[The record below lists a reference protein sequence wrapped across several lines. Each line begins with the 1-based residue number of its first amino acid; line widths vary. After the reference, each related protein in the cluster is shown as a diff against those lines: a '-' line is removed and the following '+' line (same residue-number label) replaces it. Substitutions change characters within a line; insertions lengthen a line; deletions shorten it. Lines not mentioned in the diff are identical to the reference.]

1 MPVDDILYRT
11 LGVLPNSTPGTIRTA
26 WRRCAIQCHPDKTAK
41 DRQSQADAVRNFVLL
56 NEAYEVL
63 SDDVKRI
70 RYDKHGFEAVL
81 GRRPEAPASTNVAQ
95 AKTNFSK
102 FATSEDN
109 GVEDEVDLIEEL
121 LTWWTQPE
129 ITQKVP
135 EESLRMKN
143 SSFYEQLVALYDQF
157 RLTHSDTTEGD
168 KRSAHASEAIL
179 QVAEACFG
187 TFHAKRLRSWAAG
200 DMIDGESP
208 DLHPSVDDQNYIDGD
223 GREIPIPRETSIARL
238 PDGIQM
244 IHLSW
249 TETFVKF
256 VNTAPGR
263 QKVVLRKLTQY
274 HGIQYREFW
283 KKLKATNSHDPAL
296 ASFKQ
301 TINWPEIANTLKEIR
316 EAGGPQEVT
325 KFKLAQD
332 RWKTLM
338 REHGLPYTW
347 HLEVHRK
354 LIKPSAPNYHASKWS
369 NAQATAETGTE
380 EDAPRMPSASLDT
393 AGPSRQASSPDNSNT
408 GATDVTMD
416 DASSTSGENLD
427 PTDDNV
433 SVKSQDTHMTD
444 ATAGSERGRVTDPP
458 DSSIWVRDGDA
469 RREVFAFRQTVPGRS
484 SQLLL
489 RMTTPEATF
498 ALFDIVSAKMFNRTV
513 ELIKTQPARDFGK
526 MEGNKDDLRNKDYAD
541 LTWVGIATQRRGIMP
556 DDGWLTQPPTYMLSQ
571 NRDGTVRAFTRSDVG
586 AVFGK
591 ASIDVEIHNRRL
603 AAGGQK
609 ALPAPPA
616 RRQIAWSA
624 GTDAEDDLAT
634 FTTTHPQHTKLL
646 QHEAQQEQYEREII
660 SNLVR
665 ALGKGTRVPGI
676 DKATERQEPQRQEH
690 NEAMSNVVRALGK
703 GTHGSGIDKARER
716 EELQRQEHD
725 EALRYLENLSLA
737 TQSGSSKKQ
746 GKQREGRAAAV
757 PPPKNADEA
766 LALLAACKQ
775 FARGE
780 INATKYGQ

>member
-1 MPVDDILYRT
+1 MPADDILCRT
-11 LGVLPNSTPGTIRTA
+11 LGVLPDSTPATIRTA

-41 DRQSQADAVRNFVLL
+41 DTQSQADEVRNFILL
-56 NEAYEVL
+56 NEAYGVL
-63 SDDVKRI
+63 SDVEKRA
-70 RYDKHGFEAVL
+70 RYDKHGFEVIL

-95 AKTNFSK
+95 ARTNFTK

-135 EESLRMKN
+135 EESLRTKN
-143 SSFYEQLVALYDQF
+143 SSLYEQLVALYDQF

-168 KRSAHASEAIL
+168 ERIAHASEAIL
-179 QVAEACFG
+179 HVAEARFG
-187 TFHAKRLRSWAAG
+187 TFHAERLRSWAAG

-223 GREIPIPRETSIARL
+223 GRKIPIPREDSIARL

-249 TETFVKF
+249 TETFLKF

-296 ASFKQ
+296 ASFNQ
-301 TINWPEIANTLKEIR
+301 TIDWPEIANTLKEIR
-316 EAGGPQEVT
+316 EAGGPQEIT

-338 REHGLPYTW
+338 REHGLPYAW

-354 LIKPSAPNYHASKWS
+354 LIKPLAPNYHASKWS
-369 NAQATAETGTE
+369 NAQATAETDTE

-416 DASSTSGENLD
+416 DASSTNGEHLG
-427 PTDDNV
+427 PTDDNNV
-433 SVKSQDTHMTD
+433 AALRIQ
-444 ATAGSERGRVTDPP
+444 

-469 RREVFAFRQTVPGRS
+469 RREVFAFRQTVPGGP

-498 ALFDIVSAKMFNRTV
+498 ALFDIVSAKMFNRTI
-513 ELIKTQPARDFGK
+513 ELIRPQPARDFGK
-526 MEGNKDDLRNKDYAD
+526 MKGSKDDLKNKDYAD
-541 LTWVGIATQRRGIMP
+541 LTWIGIATQRRGIMP

-591 ASIDVEIHNRRL
+591 APIDVEIHNRRL

-624 GTDAEDDLAT
+624 GIDAEDDFAT
-634 FTTTHPQHTKLL
+634 FTTTHPHDTMHL
-646 QHEAQQEQYEREII
+646 QHEAQQEQYEREIL

-703 GTHGSGIDKARER
+703 GTRGSGIDKARER

-737 TQSGSSKKQ
+737 AQSGSSKKQ
-746 GKQREGRAAAV
+746 GKQRESRAAAV

-780 INATKYGQ
+780 INATKYG